1 MVLYIESMKVLYKH
15 KTAAKEYM
23 HTKFS
28 HLSCLC
34 YEPSKLK

>member
-23 HTKFS
+23 NTKFS